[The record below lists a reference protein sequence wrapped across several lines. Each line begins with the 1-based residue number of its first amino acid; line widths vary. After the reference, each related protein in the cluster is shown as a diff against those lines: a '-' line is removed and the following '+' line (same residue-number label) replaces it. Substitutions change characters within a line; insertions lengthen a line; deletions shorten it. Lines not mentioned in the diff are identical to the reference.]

1 MRGKINPFTS
11 SEFVL
16 LGLINEKPTHGY
28 DLHKMITDPDA
39 IGMIWNVKMS
49 NLYAQL
55 EKLAQKGFISGV
67 LQAGHT
73 HPNRTEYKITPK
85 GQEVFQDWVKSV
97 VQHPRDFRQEFMAR
111 FFFLLKFA
119 PGSIKDF
126 FSRQSLECQ
135 VWLENTHKSMREADN
150 DSLFSNAVMEFRVS
164 QIEAITRW
172 LEKVQTKYLEN
183 IDLSTN
189 TINTIEVGK

>member
-16 LGLINEKPTHGY
+16 LGLIYEKPTHGY
-28 DLHKMITDPDA
+28 DLHKMITDPEG

-49 NLYAQL
+49 NLYAKL

-67 LQAGHT
+67 LQAGDT
-73 HPNRTEYKITPK
+73 HPNRTEYKITPQ
-85 GQEVFQDWVKSV
+85 GQELFKDWMNSA

-119 PGSIKDF
+119 PESINDF
-126 FSRQSLECQ
+126 FSRQTLECQ
-135 VWLENTHKSMREADN
+135 RWLENTHKSMKDANN
-150 DSLFSNAVMEFRVS
+150 DSLFSKAVMEFRVS

-172 LEKVQTKYLEN
+172 LEKVKSKYL
-183 IDLSTN
+183 
-189 TINTIEVGK
+189 